1 MSMNTVEQVIQS
13 PDKDAIGGTATYCVG
28 CGSCSYLDPAFNI
41 AKNIDGCYQASI
53 QGSIANEETV
63 NSACPFASS
72 ISEDVLGTELFSKQA
87 GIHHDQY
94 LGYWLNTYVG
104 YVSADGWRSRGSSG
118 GMVSWLAS
126 KMLED
131 GLVDAV
137 IHVKDGPDPEH
148 MYTYQV
154 SHNVDE
160 LKTGAKSKYYPI
172 EMSEVL
178 SYVREHDGKYLFIGI
193 PCFVKAVRL
202 LRRQD
207 EVLNKRIKYCVGLVC
222 GHLKSDFFAKSEAWE
237 SGVPLD
243 DIARVDFRHK
253 TPGSPASDYA
263 VEVRR
268 TDGEKPVIKRTAEL
282 STTNW
287 GLGYFKY
294 NACDYCDDVLA
305 ETADVTFGDAWIPKY
320 VNDDEGCNV
329 IVVRNQDV
337 QDLFDHHRDELVL
350 HDSDSAEVYQSQA
363 GGFRHRRQGLAYR
376 LYVHKQRGEWTP
388 TKRVKPSLDGISE
401 QRQKTYAMRTMLKNE
416 SFAAYREAVEAED
429 FNVFKKHMKPVEKE
443 YAHVSVPFKKRV
455 LRKAKQLVKI
465 ALPASAVKSIK
476 NLMRGGGRS

>member
-1 MSMNTVEQVIQS
+1 MNESSVIEKVISS
-13 PDKDAIGGTATYCVG
+13 PDADAIGGSATYCVG
-28 CGSCSYLDPAFNI
+28 CGTCAFLDSAFTI
-41 AKNIDGCYQASI
+41 AKNSDGCYQAFM
-53 QGSIANEETV
+53 QGEVQDLSKAEG
-63 NSACPFASS
+63 ACPFASS
-72 ISEDVLGTELFSKQA
+72 TNEDVIGQDLFGSQT
-87 GIHHDQY
+87 GVQHDQY
-94 LGYWLNTYVG
+94 LGYYLSTYVG

-154 SHNVDE
+154 SHSVEE
-160 LKTGAKSKYYPI
+160 LKTGAKSKYYPV

-178 SYVREHDGKYLFIGI
+178 SYVREHEGRYLFIGI

-202 LRRQD
+202 LRCQD
-207 EVLNKRIKYCVGLVC
+207 PVLNNRIRYCIGLVC

-237 SGVPLD
+237 SGVSLE

-253 TPGSPASDYA
+253 TLGSPASDYA
-263 VEVRR
+263 VEVKRISGG
-268 TDGEKPVIKRTAEL
+268 DPVIKRTAEL

-320 VNDDEGCNV
+320 ENDGEGCNV

-337 QDLFDHHRDELVL
+337 QNLIDAHRDELVL
-350 HDSDSAEVYQSQA
+350 HDSDAAEVYQSQA

-376 LYVHKQRGEWTP
+376 LYMHQKRGEWTP

-401 QRQKTYAMRTMLKNE
+401 QRQKTYAMRTTLKNE
-416 SFAAYREAVEAED
+416 SFAAYREAVAAND
-429 FNVFKKHMKPVEKE
+429 FNVFKKHMEPVVEE
-443 YAHVSVPFKKRV
+443 YARVGMSFKKRV
-455 LRKAKQLVKI
+455 LHTVKRLAKKV
-465 ALPASAVKSIK
+465 LPASTVTAVKNLIK
-476 NLMRGGGRS
+476 RG

>member
-1 MSMNTVEQVIQS
+1 
-13 PDKDAIGGTATYCVG
+13 
-28 CGSCSYLDPAFNI
+28 
-41 AKNIDGCYQASI
+41 
-53 QGSIANEETV
+53 
-63 NSACPFASS
+63 
-72 ISEDVLGTELFSKQA
+72 
-87 GIHHDQY
+87 
-94 LGYWLNTYVG
+94 
-104 YVSADGWRSRGSSG
+104 
-118 GMVSWLAS
+118 
-126 KMLED
+126 
-131 GLVDAV
+131 
-137 IHVKDGPDPEH
+137 
-148 MYTYQV
+148 
-154 SHNVDE
+154 
-160 LKTGAKSKYYPI
+160 
-172 EMSEVL
+172 MSEVL

-193 PCFVKAVRL
+193 PCFVKAIRL

-207 EVLNKRIKYCVGLVC
+207 EVLNKRIRYCIGLVC

-268 TDGEKPVIKRTAEL
+268 TSGKGPVIKRTAEL

-320 VNDDEGCNV
+320 VNDGEGCNV

-337 QDLFDHHRDELVL
+337 QDLFDRHRDELVL

-388 TKRVKPSLDGISE
+388 TKRVKPSLDGISD
-401 QRQKTYAMRTMLKNE
+401 QRQKTYAMRTILKNE
-416 SFAAYREAVEAED
+416 SFVAFREAVKAND
-429 FNVFKKHMKPVEKE
+429 FSEFRKHMKPIEHS
-443 YAHVSVPFKKRV
+443 YRRVSTSPKKRII
-455 LRKAKQLVKI
+455 RACKRIVKCM
-465 ALPASAVKSIK
+465 LPAGAVARIK
-476 NLMRGGGRS
+476 KLMGGA